1 MSRFNMLSLKS
12 CGTSMLR
19 PPAKRTMKLG
29 ASASEPL
36 FTTDSSIRPRDSQL
50 SAPSSRISA
59 DRRRLHWYS
68 VAGVT
73 PTSSAASA
81 TLSPRLSC
89 SKSTDSY
96 QAASSSRLVGRLSV
110 RDFNMPSKM
119 TDRASSGKD
128 RSAVPADAYPQGD
141 LVSRARAQ
149 GASRSPAPA
158 SGPDLYCGPRR
169 DGSRR
174 GVWALGRQ

>member
-19 PPAKRTMKLG
+19 PPSKRTMKLG

-36 FTTDSSIRPRDSQL
+36 FTTDSSIRPRDSWQPAPKS
-50 SAPSSRISA
+50 SASL

-81 TLSPRLSC
+81 TLSPLLSC
-89 SKSTDSY
+89 SKSTASY
-96 QAASSSRLVGRLSV
+96 QAASSSRHVGRLSV
-110 RDFNMPSKM
+110 RDFHMPSKM
-119 TDRASSGKD
+119 TDPASSGKD
-128 RSAVPADAYPQGD
+128 RSVVRADAYGD
-141 LVSRARAQ
+141 RVRSNSLRDKVTGGRTLARAERTVSDVL
-149 GASRSPAPA
+149 ATTR
-158 SGPDLYCGPRR
+158 
-169 DGSRR
+169 RR
-174 GVWALGRQ
+174 GNLRVPGG

>member
-19 PPAKRTMKLG
+19 PPSKRTMKLG

-119 TDRASSGKD
+119 TDRTSGEKTGVVT
-128 RSAVPADAYPQGD
+128 RADAYSGVNAKIPRD
-141 LVSRARAQ
+141 RRSIVSR
-149 GASRSPAPA
+149 
-158 SGPDLYCGPRR
+158 
-169 DGSRR
+169 GS
-174 GVWALGRQ
+174 VGR